1 MLKLNQV
8 CTIQDFI
15 KYAPYGL
22 VLRHKEV
29 NTVKVF
35 YNLSL
40 YEASSET
47 AKEGAKDCMIAYTGC
62 FKPGYMHRSGT
73 FNPEPISGAWYNFS
87 GNWVVHKLPNVTR
100 LKRKTKC
107 LK

>member
-8 CTIQDFI
+8 CTVQDFI

-22 VLRHKEV
+22 VLELKGV
-29 NTVKVF
+29 NTVKIF
-35 YNLSL
+35 YDLSL

-47 AKEGAKDCMIAYTGC
+47 KKETAKDRMISYTGG

-73 FNPEPISGAWYNFS
+73 FNPAPIAGAWDRFS
-87 GNWVVHKLPNVTR
+87 GNWVVHKLPNITR

>member
-22 VLRHKEV
+22 VLQLKEAS
-29 NTVKVF
+29 NVKIF
-35 YNLSL
+35 YDLSL
-40 YEASSET
+40 YNSSSEAT
-47 AKEGAKDCMIAYTGC
+47 KETAKDCMIYYTGG

-73 FNPEPISGAWYNFS
+73 FNPAPIAGAWDSFS

-100 LKRKTKC
+100 LKRRKQC
-107 LK
+107 

>member
-22 VLRHKEV
+22 VLCLKGAS
-29 NTVKVF
+29 NVKIF
-35 YNLSL
+35 YDLSL

-47 AKEGAKDCMIAYTGC
+47 KKESAKDCMIAYTGS
-62 FKPGYMHRSGT
+62 FKPGYVHQHRISSPT
-73 FNPEPISGAWYNFS
+73 PMSGAWDSFS
-87 GNWVVHKLPNVTR
+87 GNWVVHKLPNITR
-100 LKRKTKC
+100 LKRKQNV
-107 LK
+107 

>member
-22 VLRHKEV
+22 VLCLKGAS
-29 NTVKVF
+29 NIKIF
-35 YNLSL
+35 YDLYL

-47 AKEGAKDCMIAYTGC
+47 AKESAKDCMIHYAGC

-73 FNPEPISGAWYNFS
+73 FNPSPIAGAWDSFY
-87 GNWVVHKLPNVTR
+87 GNWVVHKLPNITR
-100 LKRKTKC
+100 LKRRKPC
-107 LK
+107 

>member
-22 VLRHKEV
+22 VLELQGASA
-29 NTVKVF
+29 VKVF
-35 YNLSL
+35 YDLSL
-40 YEASSET
+40 YQASSET
-47 AKEGAKDCMIAYTGC
+47 KKEGAKDCMISYTGC
-62 FKPGYMHRSGT
+62 FKPGYMHQHGISSPT
-73 FNPEPISGAWYNFS
+73 PIAGAWDRFY